1 MSEIQVD
8 MFEVQLGAAL
18 LLQFKTNSGKT
29 IRVLADAGVTASGYQ
44 SDHVHRKLAD
54 AFSTFDKKTQRL
66 DLIIG
71 THYDAD
77 HLKGLVPIIEDKKI
91 DIGEAWMPPVA
102 NDTVM
107 HAMEE
112 SIQDRHLL
120 GHQFAG
126 EEGEQVMR
134 AYLNAK
140 ADVCDQLR
148 DLERMADEY
157 QPNTRKVERE
167 RYPFTDR
174 WEGEVESGVAYFA
187 EHVRDANNTLG
198 QSGHIHADEDVR
210 TPLAAEENLERPL
223 RPYIT
228 RDLLFLRRLP
238 YWSDDR
244 RREYFQHVW
253 SENRSLAMAQAR
265 SMAYIRRAA
274 AKDAINATSLYKVI
288 KALKA
293 RKIPTLYRLIGDG
306 RPRRFVWKDD
316 RNRFVPGPLLKSDGP
331 ELTLLG
337 PSESLVKKHWNKL
350 PIGEYFAMLAV
361 TSIPVKSITAS
372 NQLSYVVR
380 FSAKEQGLL
389 VCGDAGCVDFKP
401 ARGKYY
407 KELVNALLPLHIIQ
421 VAHHGG
427 NNAHFYNVLLE
438 AGYPAQTD
446 PSLLLLSHATD
457 DKFRPSK
464 EFDLFIEQAR
474 KEGDDMKLLFT
485 SRPTAD
491 KVRDYQQIIH
501 PVVGNT
507 NEVGDIRIQFADGRW
522 EVLSHAV
529 RV

>member
-29 IRVLADAGVTASGYQ
+29 VRVLADAGVTAGGYQ
-44 SDHVHRKLAD
+44 PDHVHRKLAG
-54 AFSTFDKKTQRL
+54 AFSTFDQKTKRL

-77 HLKGLVPIIEDKKI
+77 HLEGLVPIIEDKGI

-102 NDTVM
+102 NDTEM

-120 GHQFAG
+120 GYQLAG
-126 EEGEQVMR
+126 EEGEQVLR
-134 AYLNAK
+134 AYLGAK
-140 ADVCDQLR
+140 ADMCEQLQE
-148 DLERMADEY
+148 LEWMADEFEL
-157 QPNTRKVERE
+157 NTRRGARE
-167 RYPFTDR
+167 RYRFTER
-174 WEGEVESGVAYFA
+174 WEGQVERSVEYF
-187 EHVRDANNTLG
+187 EGHIREANDTLG
-198 QSGHIHADEDVR
+198 QTGYTHADEDVG
-210 TPLAAEENLERPL
+210 TPHPAEANLERAL
-223 RPYIT
+223 RLYI
-228 RDLLFLRRLP
+228 RELP
-238 YWSDDR
+238 FPRILSYLSDDR
-244 RREYFQHVW
+244 RRKFFQRAW
-253 SENRSLAMAQAR
+253 SENRTAAKAQAR

-274 AKDAINATSLYKVI
+274 AKDAINATSLDKVG

-293 RKIPTLYRLIGDG
+293 RKIPTSYQLIGDG
-306 RPRRFVWKDD
+306 RPRRFVWKEN
-316 RNRFVPGPLLKSDGP
+316 RNRFVPGALLKSDGP
-331 ELTLLG
+331 ELNLLG

-389 VCGDAGCVDFKP
+389 VCGDAGCVDFTP

-427 NNAHFYNVLLE
+427 NNAHFYNVLLK

-464 EFDLFIEQAR
+464 EFDQFIEQAR

-485 SRPTAD
+485 SRPMAD
-491 KVRDYQQIIH
+491 KVKDYQQIIH
-501 PVVGNT
+501 PVVGKA
-507 NEVGDIRIQFADGRW
+507 NEVGDIRIQFTDGRW
-522 EVLSHAV
+522 KVLSHAV